1 MFVPEPLP
9 QLSTGRYI
17 FEPGF
22 NRERGFLDPSRP
34 EALDK
39 KLCAV
44 GGAGH
49 FRDALEPDHSA
60 PSRSEYTLSKNM
72 RQLYQEHFH
81 IEENVVFSQA
91 ANVSDFVAVTETG
104 SDFKH

>member
-1 MFVPEPLP
+1 
-9 QLSTGRYI
+9 
-17 FEPGF
+17 
-22 NRERGFLDPSRP
+22 
-34 EALDK
+34 
-39 KLCAV
+39 
-44 GGAGH
+44 
-49 FRDALEPDHSA
+49 
-60 PSRSEYTLSKNM
+60 M